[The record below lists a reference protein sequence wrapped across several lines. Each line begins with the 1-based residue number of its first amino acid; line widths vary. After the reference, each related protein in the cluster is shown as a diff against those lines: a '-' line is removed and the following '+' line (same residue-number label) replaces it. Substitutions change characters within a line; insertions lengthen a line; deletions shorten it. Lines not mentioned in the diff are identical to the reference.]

1 MSVKVSIIMPSL
13 NVANYISE
21 CMDSVINQTLSD
33 IEILCI
39 DAGSTDGTL
48 DILRDYESKDNRIKV
63 IVSPMKSYGHQV
75 NMGLDMAKG
84 EYIGIVETDDYIESN
99 MYEEL
104 YEAAIDNK
112 ADFVKSDF
120 DVFITSNN
128 NQKCLM
134 RYFLKDHMQDMYDT
148 EVSYDMYTNRVGY
161 MDVYIWNGIYN
172 LSFLKK
178 HHIRLNETPG
188 AAYQDCGFRY
198 LVAMNVNKGIFLD
211 KSFYRYRR
219 DNTGSSVYSPKCV
232 EWNLGEIQYIRK
244 IMEET
249 GINDV
254 KRRAFI
260 AREAATVGIGPYN
273 ALRQWCEPNE
283 EIIAAQNKFR
293 ELMRDDK
300 EKGLLRQEDM
310 MPQSWFEMK
319 LFVEKPQAFEDYIA
333 MKSNVRTSL
342 FRDFINK
349 MSKYKEIVVFCTGK
363 AASSA
368 LCVMQM
374 NGIKSIKAFCDNNK
388 EKWGSDFGG
397 YNVISP
403 QEAVLKYPNAYFLIA
418 SRKYSIAIL
427 KQLKEMN
434 ISEDNISVYRLP
446 IDPIESTNIIANAK

>member
-1 MSVKVSIIMPSL
+1 
-13 NVANYISE
+13 
-21 CMDSVINQTLSD
+21 MDLI
-33 IEILCI
+33 
-39 DAGSTDGTL
+39 
-48 DILRDYESKDNRIKV
+48 
-63 IVSPMKSYGHQV
+63 
-75 NMGLDMAKG
+75 
-84 EYIGIVETDDYIESN
+84 
-99 MYEEL
+99 
-104 YEAAIDNK
+104 
-112 ADFVKSDF
+112 
-120 DVFITSNN
+120 
-128 NQKCLM
+128 
-134 RYFLKDHMQDMYDT
+134 
-148 EVSYDMYTNRVGY
+148 
-161 MDVYIWNGIYN
+161 
-172 LSFLKK
+172 
-178 HHIRLNETPG
+178 
-188 AAYQDCGFRY
+188 
-198 LVAMNVNKGIFLD
+198 
-211 KSFYRYRR
+211 
-219 DNTGSSVYSPKCV
+219 
-232 EWNLGEIQYIRK
+232 
-244 IMEET
+244 
-249 GINDV
+249 
-254 KRRAFI
+254 
-260 AREAATVGIGPYN
+260 
-273 ALRQWCEPNE
+273 RQWCEPNE

-333 MKSNVRTSL
+333 MKANVRTSL